1 MTHSCC
7 SSFSADGRLR
17 AASRGWNNLSK
28 QWMVSMS
35 ELDVEGVSSE
45 SVKYVVCKFTDL
57 LEVGLR
63 QARRKAAKCCEMGG
77 GGGWSG

>member
-1 MTHSCC
+1 
-7 SSFSADGRLR
+7 
-17 AASRGWNNLSK
+17 
-28 QWMVSMS
+28 MVYMS

-45 SVKYVVCKFTDL
+45 SVKFVVCKFTDL